1 MGPNTYTKFLLLR
14 RFEEIDKLSEK
25 DKGTIKEILD
35 TFILK
40 KNFKAWLRLS
50 SCKGGRTKMN
60 KAAITKHDIYNNLI
74 GFTEQDLSAI
84 ANFIDFMRH
93 KNQLE
98 EKKVLKL
105 QGILKGYDFDFSD
118 LKKFKKQSWEHV
130 EQEFS
135 DG

>member
-1 MGPNTYTKFLLLR
+1 
-14 RFEEIDKLSEK
+14 
-25 DKGTIKEILD
+25 
-35 TFILK
+35 
-40 KNFKAWLRLS
+40 
-50 SCKGGRTKMN
+50 MN
-60 KAAITKHDIYNNLI
+60 KAAITKHDIYNKLI

-105 QGILKGYDFDFSD
+105 HGILKDYDIDFSE
-118 LKKFKKQSWEHV
+118 LKKFKKREWEHL
-130 EQEFS
+130 EREFS